1 MPARRVLYA
10 LMRQLRPEF
19 APLVALA
26 GVGVILVQLIGVL
39 LNVSSTVENLIS
51 LAGLEKENV
60 EILIKALAV
69 CVITQF
75 ASDVCYDNSFSSAAA
90 AVELAGRSG
99 DSPRHA
105 DDKGCRRDSDR
116 IDKCMKR
123 PFSAP
128 SRR

>member
-1 MPARRVLYA
+1 MNIVKIVFLCLLAVLLYA

-90 AVELAGRSG
+90 AVELAGRVG
-99 DSPRHA
+99 AITLAMPMIKA
-105 DDKGCRRDSDR
+105 AAEIAIGL
-116 IDKCMKR
+116 IN
-123 PFSAP
+123 A
-128 SRR
+128 

>member
-1 MPARRVLYA
+1 MNIVKIVFLCLLAVLLYA

-26 GVGVILVQLIGVL
+26 GVGVILVQLIGAL

-90 AVELAGRSG
+90 AVELAGRVG
-99 DSPRHA
+99 AIALAMPMIKA
-105 DDKGCRRDSDR
+105 AAEIAIGL
-116 IDKCMKR
+116 IN
-123 PFSAP
+123 A
-128 SRR
+128 

>member
-1 MPARRVLYA
+1 MNIVKIVFLCLLAVLLYA

-75 ASDVCYDNSFSSAAA
+75 AADVCYDNSVSSAAA
-90 AVELAGRSG
+90 AVELAGRVG
-99 DSPRHA
+99 AIALAMPMIKA
-105 DDKGCRRDSDR
+105 TAEIAIGL
-116 IDKCMKR
+116 IN
-123 PFSAP
+123 A
-128 SRR
+128 

>member
-1 MPARRVLYA
+1 MNIVKIVFLCLLAVLLYA
-10 LMRQLRPEF
+10 FMRQLRPEF

-69 CVITQF
+69 CLITQF

-90 AVELAGRSG
+90 AVELAGRVG
-99 DSPRHA
+99 AIALAMPMIKA
-105 DDKGCRRDSDR
+105 AAEIAIGL
-116 IDKCMKR
+116 IN
-123 PFSAP
+123 A
-128 SRR
+128 

>member
-1 MPARRVLYA
+1 MNIVKIVFLCMLAVLLYA

-90 AVELAGRSG
+90 AVELAGRVG
-99 DSPRHA
+99 AIALAMPMIKA
-105 DDKGCRRDSDR
+105 AAEIAIGL
-116 IDKCMKR
+116 IN
-123 PFSAP
+123 A
-128 SRR
+128 

>member
-1 MPARRVLYA
+1 MNIVKIVFLCLLAVLLYA

-39 LNVSSTVENLIS
+39 LNASSTVENLIS

-75 ASDVCYDNSFSSAAA
+75 AADVCYDNSFSSAAA
-90 AVELAGRSG
+90 AVELAGRVG
-99 DSPRHA
+99 AIALAMPMIKA
-105 DDKGCRRDSDR
+105 AAEIAIGL
-116 IDKCMKR
+116 IN
-123 PFSAP
+123 A
-128 SRR
+128 

>member
-1 MPARRVLYA
+1 MNIVKIVFLCLLAVLLYA

-26 GVGVILVQLIGVL
+26 GVGVILVQLIEVL

-90 AVELAGRSG
+90 AVELAGRVG
-99 DSPRHA
+99 AIALAMPMIKA
-105 DDKGCRRDSDR
+105 AAEIAIGL
-116 IDKCMKR
+116 IN
-123 PFSAP
+123 A
-128 SRR
+128 

>member
-1 MPARRVLYA
+1 MNIVKIVFLCLLAVLLYA

-69 CVITQF
+69 CVITPV
-75 ASDVCYDNSFSSAAA
+75 SYTH
-90 AVELAGRSG
+90 LTL
-99 DSPRHA
+99 PTT
-105 DDKGCRRDSDR
+105 
-116 IDKCMKR
+116 
-123 PFSAP
+123 
-128 SRR
+128 

>member
-1 MPARRVLYA
+1 MNIVKIVFLCLLAVLLYA

-51 LAGLEKENV
+51 LAGLEKKNV

-90 AVELAGRSG
+90 AVELAGRVGAIALSMPMIKAAAEIAIG
-99 DSPRHA
+99 LINA
-105 DDKGCRRDSDR
+105 
-116 IDKCMKR
+116 
-123 PFSAP
+123 
-128 SRR
+128 

>member
-1 MPARRVLYA
+1 MNIVKIVFLCLLAVLLYA
-10 LMRQLRPEF
+10 IMRQLRPEF

-75 ASDVCYDNSFSSAAA
+75 AADVCYDNSFSSAAA
-90 AVELAGRSG
+90 AVELAGRVG
-99 DSPRHA
+99 AIALAMPMIKA
-105 DDKGCRRDSDR
+105 AAEIAIGL
-116 IDKCMKR
+116 IN
-123 PFSAP
+123 A
-128 SRR
+128 

>member
-1 MPARRVLYA
+1 MNIVKIVFLCLLAVLLYA
-10 LMRQLRPEF
+10 LMRQLRLEF

-90 AVELAGRSG
+90 AVELAGRVG
-99 DSPRHA
+99 AIALAMPMIKA
-105 DDKGCRRDSDR
+105 AAEIAIGL
-116 IDKCMKR
+116 IN
-123 PFSAP
+123 A
-128 SRR
+128 

>member
-1 MPARRVLYA
+1 MNIVKIVFLCMLAVLLYA

-51 LAGLEKENV
+51 LGGLEKENV

-75 ASDVCYDNSFSSAAA
+75 AADVCYDNSFSSAAA
-90 AVELAGRSG
+90 AVELAGRVG
-99 DSPRHA
+99 AIALAMPMIKA
-105 DDKGCRRDSDR
+105 AAEIAIGL
-116 IDKCMKR
+116 IN
-123 PFSAP
+123 A
-128 SRR
+128 

>member
-1 MPARRVLYA
+1 MNIVKIVFLCLLAVLLYA

-75 ASDVCYDNSFSSAAA
+75 AADVCYDNSFSSAAA
-90 AVELAGRSG
+90 AVELAGRVG
-99 DSPRHA
+99 AVALAMPMIKA
-105 DDKGCRRDSDR
+105 AAEIAIGL
-116 IDKCMKR
+116 IN
-123 PFSAP
+123 A
-128 SRR
+128 

>member
-1 MPARRVLYA
+1 MNIVKIVFLCLLAVLLYA

-51 LAGLEKENV
+51 LAGFEKENV

-90 AVELAGRSG
+90 AVELAGRVG
-99 DSPRHA
+99 AIALAMPMIKA
-105 DDKGCRRDSDR
+105 AAEIAIGL
-116 IDKCMKR
+116 IN
-123 PFSAP
+123 A
-128 SRR
+128 

>member
-1 MPARRVLYA
+1 MNIVKIVFLCLLAVLLYA

-60 EILIKALAV
+60 EILIKALTV

-90 AVELAGRSG
+90 AVELAGRVG
-99 DSPRHA
+99 AIALAMPMIKA
-105 DDKGCRRDSDR
+105 AAEIAIGL
-116 IDKCMKR
+116 IN
-123 PFSAP
+123 A
-128 SRR
+128 

>member
-1 MPARRVLYA
+1 MNIVKIVFLCLLAVLLYA

-51 LAGLEKENV
+51 LAGLEKKNV

-75 ASDVCYDNSFSSAAA
+75 AADVCYDNTFSSAAA
-90 AVELAGRSG
+90 AVELAGRVG
-99 DSPRHA
+99 AIALAMPMIKA
-105 DDKGCRRDSDR
+105 AAEIAIGL
-116 IDKCMKR
+116 IN
-123 PFSAP
+123 A
-128 SRR
+128 

>member
-1 MPARRVLYA
+1 MNIVKIVFLCLLAVLLYA

-60 EILIKALAV
+60 EIFIKALAV

-90 AVELAGRSG
+90 AVELAGRVG
-99 DSPRHA
+99 AIALAMPMIKA
-105 DDKGCRRDSDR
+105 AAEIAIGL
-116 IDKCMKR
+116 IN
-123 PFSAP
+123 A
-128 SRR
+128 

>member
-1 MPARRVLYA
+1 MNIVKIVFLCLLAVLLYA

-19 APLVALA
+19 APLVAIA

-60 EILIKALAV
+60 EIRIKALAV

-75 ASDVCYDNSFSSAAA
+75 AADVCYDNSFSSAAA
-90 AVELAGRSG
+90 AVELAGRVG
-99 DSPRHA
+99 AIALAMPMIKA
-105 DDKGCRRDSDR
+105 AAEIAIGL
-116 IDKCMKR
+116 IN
-123 PFSAP
+123 A
-128 SRR
+128 

>member
-1 MPARRVLYA
+1 MNIVKIVFLCLLAVLFYA

-75 ASDVCYDNSFSSAAA
+75 AADVCYDNSFSSAAA
-90 AVELAGRSG
+90 AVELAGRVG
-99 DSPRHA
+99 AIALAMPMIKA
-105 DDKGCRRDSDR
+105 AAEIAIGL
-116 IDKCMKR
+116 IN
-123 PFSAP
+123 A
-128 SRR
+128 

>member
-1 MPARRVLYA
+1 MNIVKIVFLCLLAVLLYA

-69 CVITQF
+69 CVITQV
-75 ASDVCYDNSFSSAAA
+75 AADVCYDNSFSSAAA
-90 AVELAGRSG
+90 AVELAGRVG
-99 DSPRHA
+99 AIALAMPMIKA
-105 DDKGCRRDSDR
+105 AAEIAIGL
-116 IDKCMKR
+116 IN
-123 PFSAP
+123 A
-128 SRR
+128 

>member
-1 MPARRVLYA
+1 MNIVKIVLLCLLAVLLYA

-26 GVGVILVQLIGVL
+26 GVVVILVQLIGVL

-75 ASDVCYDNSFSSAAA
+75 AADVCYDNSFSSAAA
-90 AVELAGRSG
+90 AVELAGRVG
-99 DSPRHA
+99 AIALAMPMIKA
-105 DDKGCRRDSDR
+105 AAEIAIGL
-116 IDKCMKR
+116 IN
-123 PFSAP
+123 A
-128 SRR
+128 

>member
-1 MPARRVLYA
+1 MNIVKIVFLCLLAVLLYA

-26 GVGVILVQLIGVL
+26 GVGVILAQLIGVL

-75 ASDVCYDNSFSSAAA
+75 AADVCYDNSFSSAAA
-90 AVELAGRSG
+90 AVELAGRVG
-99 DSPRHA
+99 AIALAMPMIKA
-105 DDKGCRRDSDR
+105 AAEIAIGL
-116 IDKCMKR
+116 IN
-123 PFSAP
+123 A
-128 SRR
+128 

>member
-1 MPARRVLYA
+1 MNIVKIVFLCMLAVLLYA

-51 LAGLEKENV
+51 LAGLGKENV

-75 ASDVCYDNSFSSAAA
+75 AADVCYDNSFSSAAA
-90 AVELAGRSG
+90 AVELAGRVG
-99 DSPRHA
+99 AIALAMPMIKA
-105 DDKGCRRDSDR
+105 AAEIAIGL
-116 IDKCMKR
+116 IN
-123 PFSAP
+123 A
-128 SRR
+128 

>member
-1 MPARRVLYA
+1 MNIVKIVFLCLLAVLLYA

-26 GVGVILVQLIGVL
+26 GVGVILVQLIRVL

-75 ASDVCYDNSFSSAAA
+75 AADVCYDNSFSSAAA
-90 AVELAGRSG
+90 AVELAGRVG
-99 DSPRHA
+99 AVALAMPMIKA
-105 DDKGCRRDSDR
+105 AAEIAIGL
-116 IDKCMKR
+116 IN
-123 PFSAP
+123 A
-128 SRR
+128 